1 MSTQQLPQAG
11 TSVVAQVF
19 TNKPRCVNI
28 VAYRQTD
35 DGKEG
40 VVIDDNKYAIA
51 LHNFKFYLDISVDTP
66 IIYEVE
72 RAVDDGN
79 YEGVQHFSTVE
90 YHFEPMIALER
101 AEELEKIDREGGTYE
116 VKVTRI
122 D

>member
-1 MSTQQLPQAG
+1 MSTEQLPPAG
-11 TSVVAQVF
+11 TTVIAQAF
-19 TNKPRCVNI
+19 NHKPRRTNI
-28 VAYRQTD
+28 VEYRQTD

-40 VVIDDNKYAIA
+40 VVIDDNRYAIA
-51 LHNFKFYLDISVDTP
+51 LHNFKFYLDTPVDTP

-72 RAVDDGN
+72 RAIDDGM
-79 YEGVQHFSTVE
+79 YEGVQHLNTVE

-101 AEELEKIDREGGTYE
+101 ADELEKTDREGGTYE